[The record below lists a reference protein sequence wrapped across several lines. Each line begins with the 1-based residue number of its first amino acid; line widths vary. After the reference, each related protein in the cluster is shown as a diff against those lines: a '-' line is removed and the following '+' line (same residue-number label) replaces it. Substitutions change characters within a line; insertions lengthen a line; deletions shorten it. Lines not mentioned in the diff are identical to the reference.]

1 MRITF
6 AIYMEVYGAIVIQM
20 KMVMWSSIS
29 GGKSLHYACIHRA
42 ARRHFYGDNCGI
54 ERPRFPYHKISYIYR
69 DDSGDYRAAWN
80 YLGGNAVPDIRI
92 YGTGY
97 SSRTI
102 QKCLKG
108 VTTVSNFKSNI
119 KGNAPRGVTDR
130 KIDMFFKTFEDRW
143 NW

>member
-1 MRITF
+1 MLAF
-6 AIYMEVYGAIVIQM
+6 IVLQDD
-20 KMVMWSSIS
+20 IS
-29 GGKSLHYACIHRA
+29 MGTIVELKGLVSHTI
-42 ARRHFYGDNCGI
+42 
-54 ERPRFPYHKISYIYR
+54 KISYIYR

-97 SSRTI
+97 SLRTI

-108 VTTVSNFKSNI
+108 VTTVSDFKSNI
-119 KGNAPRGVTDR
+119 KENAPRGVTDR

-143 NW
+143 NI